1 MKQYAI
7 TEVEAVRYPVLRIVF
22 EDGLA
27 GELDLSDEIAHGEM
41 FAPLKDPEYF
51 RQVAVAPGG
60 LSFGWNLDEIGREID
75 FCADSTRIDLETRI
89 VTEMAERFRHG
100 REAAE

>member
-7 TEVEAVRYPVLRIVF
+7 TEVQAVRYPILRIVF

-60 LSFGWNLDEIGREID
+60 RSFGWNLDEIGGEID
-75 FCADSTRIDLETRI
+75 FCADATRIEFETRI
-89 VTEMAERFRHG
+89 VTDMAERFRHS
-100 REAAE
+100 RQAAE